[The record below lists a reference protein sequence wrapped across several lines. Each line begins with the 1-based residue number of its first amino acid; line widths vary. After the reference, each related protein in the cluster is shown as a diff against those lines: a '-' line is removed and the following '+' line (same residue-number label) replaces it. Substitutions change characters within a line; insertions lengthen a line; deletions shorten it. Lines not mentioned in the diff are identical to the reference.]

1 MFNKDIRAAAKEK
14 GVFLYSVAEKL
25 GISEPTM
32 TRMLRKELS
41 KDKKAQILGI
51 ISELAATKQA

>member
-1 MFNKDIRAAAKEK
+1 MFNKDIRVAAKES
-14 GVFLYSVAEKL
+14 GVYLYAIAEKL

-41 KDKKAQILGI
+41 ADKKAQIFSI